1 MSDTRVKAGHILG
14 LEMCPRVDSPDKVI
28 LEEGEIGAVLEITV
42 KRADGTIREQ
52 WSKKSES
59 FTRQF
64 LDLLIVQMGGVDP
77 RAGIEIRDITNTL
90 VNIGMSPQT
99 LDSNALVNDD
109 TFSIVVGTGNT
120 APTITDYA
128 IETKIAH
135 GAGAGQLQHSL
146 TAFGLPTSN
155 ATQSHFTITR
165 DFSNASGGD
174 ITVNEIGLYQRA
186 REVGIALNAASSRAL
201 HIFLT
206 IRDTIVGGIVIGNGE
221 TLTINYRLV
230 SQL

>member
-1 MSDTRVKAGHILG
+1 MSDTRVKAGHVLG
-14 LEMCPRVDSPDKVI
+14 LEMYPKVVSPEQVD
-28 LEEGEIGAVLEITV
+28 LEDGELGAVLTV
-42 KRADGTIREQ
+42 TVRRADGSIREQ

-64 LDLLIVQMGGVDP
+64 IDLLIVQMGGVDT
-77 RAGIEIRDITNTL
+77 RSGIEVRDITNTL
-90 VNIGMSPQT
+90 VAIGMSPQT

-109 TFSIVVGTGNT
+109 TFSIVLGTGNT

-174 ITVNEIGLYQRA
+174 ITVNEIGLYQRG
-186 REVGIALNAASSRAL
+186 REVGVVMHDSSRAM

-206 IRDTIVGGIVIGNGE
+206 IRDTIAGGIVIGNGE

>member
-1 MSDTRVKAGHILG
+1 MDSRQKIGAVVG
-14 LEMCPRVDSPDKVI
+14 LEMYPRLAEPDQVVM
-28 LEEGEIGAVLEITV
+28 EEGEIGAVLEITV
-42 KRADGTIREQ
+42 KRADGTVREH
-52 WSKKSES
+52 WAKKSES

-64 LDLLIVQMGGVDP
+64 LDLLIVQMAGVDP
-77 RAGIEIRDITNTL
+77 RSGIEIRDITNTL
-90 VNIGMSPQT
+90 VNIGMGPQSF
-99 LDSNALVNDD
+99 DSNALVNDD
-109 TFSIVVGTGNT
+109 TFSVVVGTGNT

-128 IETKIAH
+128 METKIAH
-135 GAGAGQLQHSL
+135 GAGAGQLQYSL

-186 REVGIALNAASSRAL
+186 REVGIVLSDNSRSL
-201 HIFLT
+201 HVFLT
-206 IRDTIVGGIVIGNGE
+206 IRDTIIGGIVIGNGE